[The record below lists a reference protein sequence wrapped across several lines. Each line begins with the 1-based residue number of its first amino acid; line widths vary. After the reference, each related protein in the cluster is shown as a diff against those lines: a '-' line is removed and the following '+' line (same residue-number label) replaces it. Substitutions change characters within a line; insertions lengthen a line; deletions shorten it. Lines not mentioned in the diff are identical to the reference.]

1 MARQKKSGIK
11 IREEKRDKLEEKRFS
26 LACELID
33 KHIDLTKI
41 AASEDKQRTFDLMWL
56 KFDTNLSTN
65 KYFKDVKRYSTSY
78 NHAVK
83 YCQSRIEDKN
93 IDIGFPKLIIQSSRA
108 KSFRTQEWFNDGKR
122 VLDFYLNWA
131 KGLENKKT
139 VDITVSDILFT
150 LIFHSAILKAPVLQ
164 EILDQIIGKRLKLE
178 QISGLPTITV
188 IVKDKAYHTNT
199 YKASEAVHQAQVFI
213 SPLSAHIIQSYNKE
227 QKNTVME
234 RDRNLTIYKRY
245 QSIQLI
251 QANQGNEIELGL
263 KRFLMGAVY
272 VLENHFFF
280 DLPEHTWYIM
290 TGKENTYSLATSN
303 WQSLIYNI
311 QHNENQ
317 KQEEFNSILTNID
330 SNSQAE
336 SSPCLVV
343 EIAKLLRKDIK
354 DNNAKLS
361 EKKLIKELDEIYNRL
376 KSGQSTLQE
385 KAIVGWLLSKA
396 RTCKVSSVQT
406 YSNTITSRWLA
417 LTQDTNL
424 KSYQEEDFIT
434 LYSEMIEL
442 SKTTKAKNSVATLI
456 NEIHQYMVKHYHTKP
471 MAPLI
476 TSDKPHHK
484 VGYISEQMFQAILDK
499 INSLTTNVD
508 EKQALSLA
516 LILGHRCGLRI
527 GEIVKIR
534 LRDVAETQN
543 YLEIRNNKFGNNKS
557 LSALRRVLLAQLLT
571 ESDIKLIKR
580 VYIKRSGDKGQTLIA
595 SQDGMSYNAQTISK
609 MLTHLIKEVTGLSYL
624 TTHHLR
630 HSCLTNFQLMS
641 FLYDKDYQFNGHPS
655 TTFLKSLLPYESA
668 QAASIVN
675 HFETNLAYKKIYAL
689 AGIAGHA
696 TPSTTFSSYVHFT
709 DIQVGLL
716 LWQTNFKIAMKHN
729 QILKIPRRQKFETE
743 NMHLSINEY
752 LIDKLKLPYFPK
764 PMHSKILN
772 DDFDKKIVKVKKY
785 SFDEV
790 HQVLE
795 AYTQKGDYENLM
807 HIYDVSQETFE
818 TWHHNAKRLRD
829 ASEFQTRKGN
839 PRLFDI
845 NNKGGLLPIKD
856 RYNDDRKIMMRM
868 TEKFRSLYL
877 ESDDKKPIHQFIYH
891 TLTHSQNNKNFI
903 KFNCAV
909 DLYNYLQVIR
919 KLVYK
924 KDIRLS
930 YYNYAQA
937 AEKDQNAWDDAL
949 KDIPISQRR
958 NMDNA
963 QEDSF
968 CKNKRQIRVE
978 LSLASQTEVTRIKNR
993 ANSVIPIK
1001 QWNVRTIQIFSHYVF
1016 IMIGER
1022 VKPTQGLIL

>member
-1 MARQKKSGIK
+1 MAGQKSGIK

-33 KHIDLTKI
+33 KHIDLIEI
-41 AASEDKQRTFDLMWL
+41 AASEDKQRSFDLMWL
-56 KFDTNLSTN
+56 KFDTNLSAN
-65 KYFKDVKRYSTSY
+65 KYFKDVEKYSTSY

-83 YCQSRIEDKN
+83 YCQSRIEDEN

-122 VLDFYLNWA
+122 VLDFYLNWV
-131 KGLENKKT
+131 KSLETKKT

-164 EILDQIIGKRLKLE
+164 AIVDQIIGKRLKLE

-188 IVKDKAYHTNT
+188 IVKDEAYHTNT

-213 SPLSAHIIQSYNKE
+213 SPLSAHIIQSYIKE
-227 QKNTVME
+227 QKNTVID

-251 QANQGNEIELGL
+251 QANQGNDIEIGL
-263 KRFLMGAVY
+263 KRFLIGAVY
-272 VLENHFFF
+272 VLENYFLF
-280 DLPEHTWYIM
+280 DIPEHTWYII
-290 TGKENTYSLATSN
+290 TGKENTYSLPTSN
-303 WQSLIYNI
+303 WQSLIHNI
-311 QHNENQ
+311 QHNESQ
-317 KQEEFNSILTNID
+317 KQEELNNKLFNMD
-330 SNSQAE
+330 SDSHVE
-336 SSPCLVV
+336 SRPRLVV
-343 EIAKLLRKDIK
+343 EIAKLLRKD
-354 DNNAKLS
+354 NNTKLS
-361 EKKLIKELDEIYNRL
+361 EKKLIEELDHIYNRL
-376 KSGQSTLQE
+376 ENSQSSLQE
-385 KAIVGWLLSKA
+385 RAIVGWLLSKA

-406 YSNTITSRWLA
+406 YSNTITNRWLA
-417 LTQDTNL
+417 LTQDSTL
-424 KSYQEEDFIT
+424 ESYQEEDFIT

-456 NEIHQYMVKHYHTKP
+456 NEIHQYMVRHYHIKP
-471 MAPLI
+471 IALLI
-476 TSDKPHHK
+476 TSDRPHHK

-534 LRDVAETQN
+534 LRDIAETQN

-595 SQDGMSYNAQTISK
+595 SQDGMSYSAQTISK

-641 FLYDKDYQFNGHPS
+641 FLYDKDYQFNSHPS
-655 TTFLKSLLPYESA
+655 ATFLNSLLPYESA
-668 QAASIVN
+668 QAASITN
-675 HFETNLAYKKIYAL
+675 HFETNLAYKRIYAL

-716 LWQTNFKIAMKHN
+716 LWQTNFKLSIKHN
-729 QILKIPRRQKFETE
+729 GILKIPRRQKFDTE
-743 NMHLSINEY
+743 NMHLKINEY
-752 LIDKLKLPYFPK
+752 LMDKLKPFYLPK
-764 PMHSKILN
+764 PMHSNILN
-772 DDFDKKIVKVKKY
+772 EGSGAKIVKAKKY

-790 HQVLE
+790 HQILE
-795 AYTQKGDYENLM
+795 AYTQQGDYEDLM
-807 HIYDVSQETFE
+807 HVYDVNQETFE
-818 TWHHNAKRLRD
+818 KWHSNAKRLRE
-829 ASEFQTRKGN
+829 ASEFQTTKEN

-845 NNKGGLLPIKD
+845 NNNKSLLPVKD
-856 RYNDDRKIMMRM
+856 RYDDDRKIMMQM

-877 ESDDKKPIHQFIYH
+877 ESNDKKPIHKFIYH
-891 TLTHSQNNKNFI
+891 TLTHSQYNKNFI
-903 KFNCAV
+903 TFKYAV
-909 DLYNYLQVIR
+909 DLCNYLPVIS

-924 KDIRLS
+924 KDIRLK

-937 AEKDQNAWDDAL
+937 VEQDQKAWDEAL
-949 KDIPISQRR
+949 QDIPISQRR
-958 NMDNA
+958 NMDNE
-963 QEDSF
+963 QEENF
-968 CKNKRQIRVE
+968 CQNQKQIRVE
-978 LSLASQTEVTRIKNR
+978 LSLASQTEVTRIQNR
-993 ANSVIPIK
+993 GNSAIPIR
-1001 QWNVRTIQIFSHYVF
+1001 QWNVRTIQIFCHYIF
-1016 IMIGER
+1016 IVMGE
-1022 VKPTQGLIL
+1022 KID

>member
-1 MARQKKSGIK
+1 MARQKSGIN

-26 LACELID
+26 LACKLID
-33 KHIDLTKI
+33 KHIDLIAI
-41 AASEDKQRTFDLMWL
+41 AASEDKQRLFDLMWL

-65 KYFKDVKRYSTSY
+65 KYFKDVKKYSTSY

-83 YCQSRIEDKN
+83 YCQSRIEDEN

-122 VLDFYLNWA
+122 VLDFYLNWI
-131 KGLENKKT
+131 KGLETKKN
-139 VDITVSDILFT
+139 VDITLSDILFT
-150 LIFHSAILKAPVLQ
+150 LILHSAILKAPVLQ

-178 QISGLPTITV
+178 QISGLPNITV
-188 IVKDKAYHTNT
+188 IVKDEAYHTNT
-199 YKASEAVHQAQVFI
+199 YKASEVVHQAQVFI

-227 QKNTVME
+227 QKNTVMD

-245 QSIQLI
+245 QSIKLI

-263 KRFLMGAVY
+263 QRFLIGAVY

-280 DLPEHTWYIM
+280 DLPEHTWYII
-290 TGKENTYSLATSN
+290 TGKENTYSLPTSN

-311 QHNENQ
+311 KYNENQ
-317 KQEEFNSILTNID
+317 KQEKLNNKLSNMD
-330 SNSQAE
+330 SYSHVE
-336 SSPCLVV
+336 IIPRLVV

-376 KSGQSTLQE
+376 KSAQSSLQE
-385 KAIVGWLLSKA
+385 KAIVGWLLLKA

-417 LTQDTNL
+417 LTQYTNL
-424 KSYQEEDFIT
+424 ESYQEEDFIT

-471 MAPLI
+471 IAPLI
-476 TSDKPHHK
+476 TSNRPHHK

-499 INSLTTNVD
+499 IDSLTTNVD

-580 VYIKRSGDKGQTLIA
+580 IYIKRSGDRGQTLIA
-595 SQDGMSYNAQTISK
+595 SQDGMSYNTQTISK

-641 FLYDKDYQFNGHPS
+641 FLYDKDYQFNSHPS
-655 TTFLKSLLPYESA
+655 ATFLKSLLPYESA
-668 QAASIVN
+668 QAASIIN
-675 HFETNLAYKKIYAL
+675 HFETNLAYKKTYAL

-696 TPSTTFSSYVHFT
+696 TPSTTFSSYVHFM

-716 LWQTNFKIAMKHN
+716 LWQTNFKLSVKHN
-729 QILKIPRRQKFETE
+729 QILKIPRRQKFEIE
-743 NMHLSINEY
+743 NMHLKINEY
-752 LIDKLKLPYFPK
+752 LMNKLKPSYLPQ
-764 PMHSKILN
+764 PMYSKIINKELGE
-772 DDFDKKIVKVKKY
+772 KIVKVKKY

-790 HQVLE
+790 HQILE
-795 AYTQKGDYENLM
+795 AYTHKGDYENLM
-807 HIYDVSQETFE
+807 RVYNVSQESFE
-818 TWHHNAKRLRD
+818 TWHSNAKRLRE
-829 ASEFQTRKGN
+829 ASEFQTTKNN

-845 NNKGGLLPIKD
+845 NNKKGLLPVKD
-856 RYNDDRKIMMRM
+856 RYDDDRKIMMQM

-877 ESDDKKPIHQFIYH
+877 ESNDKKSIHQFIYH
-891 TLTHSQNNKNFI
+891 TLTHSQYNKNFI
-903 KFNCAV
+903 IFNCAV

-937 AEKDQNAWDDAL
+937 AEQDQDAWDNSL

-958 NMDNA
+958 NMDNE
-963 QEDSF
+963 QEENF
-968 CKNKRQIRVE
+968 CQNRRQIRAE
-978 LSLASQTEVTRIKNR
+978 LSLASQTEVTRIQNR
-993 ANSVIPIK
+993 ANSVIPIR

-1016 IMIGER
+1016 IMIGKR
-1022 VKPTQGLIL
+1022 IKSSQGLIL